1 MHRVVAILVLLVSTV
16 GCTQGTT
23 PDCSTVQC
31 GPNLDGSIADA
42 PADSPIE
49 ASDSGADTSTDAAGD
64 APADAPVD
72 GG

>member
-1 MHRVVAILVLLVSTV
+1 MRRVVALLSLFLFAAT

-31 GPNLDGSIADA
+31 GPNLDGTVGDA
-42 PADSPIE
+42 PSDAAVE
-49 ASDSGADTSTDAAGD
+49 ASDSGLVDTGID
-64 APADAPVD
+64 APADAPND